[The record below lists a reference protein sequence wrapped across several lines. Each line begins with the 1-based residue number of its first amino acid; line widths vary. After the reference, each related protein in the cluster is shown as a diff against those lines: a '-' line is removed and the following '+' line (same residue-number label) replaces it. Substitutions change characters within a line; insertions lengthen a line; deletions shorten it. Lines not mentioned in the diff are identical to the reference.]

1 MPLFV
6 YKIHRMFHVTQT
18 ACDLIEDLNL
28 KGKVIMISINFLAVL
43 VSAVAAMIWGGLWYS
58 PALCLK
64 PWLKFSG
71 IEQAKPH
78 SVKTYLLSFALML
91 IAALVFAFFL
101 GTNPPLG
108 QSILIGFVSGFAWSA
123 TSFGINYAFS
133 GRSFYLWLIDAGYHV
148 GQFTLYGLI
157 LGAWH

>member
-1 MPLFV
+1 M
-6 YKIHRMFHVTQT
+6 
-18 ACDLIEDLNL
+18 IE
-28 KGKVIMISINFLAVL
+28 INFIAVL
-43 VSAVAAMIWGGLWYS
+43 VAAIAAMIWGGLWYS
-58 PALCLK
+58 PLLCLK
-64 PWLKFSG
+64 PWLKVSG
-71 IEQAKPH
+71 ISEVKPH
-78 SVKTYLLSFALML
+78 SSKTYIVIFILML
-91 IAALVFAFFL
+91 IASVVFAFFL

-133 GRSFYLWLIDAGYHV
+133 GKSFRVWLIDAGYHV